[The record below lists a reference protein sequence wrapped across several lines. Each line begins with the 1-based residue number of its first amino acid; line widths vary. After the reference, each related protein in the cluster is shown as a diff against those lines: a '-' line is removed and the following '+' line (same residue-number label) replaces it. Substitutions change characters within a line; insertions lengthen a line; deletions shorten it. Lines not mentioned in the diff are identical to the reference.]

1 MYTIYTP
8 FSISSFPPFFPFPVT
23 NQYPFHNP
31 PPGPQSDLF
40 VLRERRERE
49 RGYHRQRGE
58 REGERE
64 ESEIFTL
71 NTLFYANP
79 VLNTTLLYLSP
90 HKTAMSSV
98 EGFGLGY
105 SETERLW

>member
-49 RGYHRQRGE
+49 VVPSTERGE
-58 REGERE
+58 RERE

-98 EGFGLGY
+98 EGFELGY